1 MPENANT
8 RKTDEVENIKFSE
21 SAQKTPVGCNLLLTL
36 DIFSKAS
43 YLIVFVEYLSKKLS
57 ILL

>member
-8 RKTDEVENIKFSE
+8 RKTDEAENVKFSE
-21 SAQKTPVGCNLLLTL
+21 SAQKAPVECNLLLTL
-36 DIFSKAS
+36 DIFIKAS